1 MADDFTDVV
10 TALSRSPEPATSQP
24 GRPRKVT
31 VLGAGPVGRAL
42 AAWLLAE
49 GVEEVTLFTVY
60 SEELDVL
67 SAGSITIRGE
77 GPIGSFRIGE
87 GGIDVT
93 SVLDTAVAEADA
105 LFVTGPVFK
114 LRTYGMVL
122 APHLSGDQL
131 LVVLPA
137 CTFGGLEV
145 EWWLEVGGWTGTST
159 LVEMTGLPFDIY
171 PEGSTLHLERGRPA
185 LVGVRPAHR
194 GPAVE
199 WLTDILSD
207 LVLVPT
213 LLHASF
219 ADASGLVEVPA
230 LLLGGPAA
238 GEGETLLPAGA
249 VPLAAP
255 GFASLLGPRTE
266 TLIDSLAAERRA
278 VAGHF
283 GVRDL
288 PSTQAWIQSVAGGDA
303 PSDTRRVPGPAGAE
317 AAVRE
322 GVLGSLVP
330 LISAARLAGVPVPTT
345 QSVVQTAAAALGADL
360 ASAGRTLEGI
370 GFARAG
376 TEAVRRAVG
385 VGGADGR

>member
-24 GRPRKVT
+24 GRPRKAT
-31 VLGAGPVGRAL
+31 VLGAGPAGRAL

-49 GVEEVTLFTVY
+49 GVEEVALFTVY

-67 SAGSITIRGE
+67 SAGSITLRGE

-87 GGIDVT
+87 EGIEVT
-93 SVLDTAVAEADA
+93 SVLDTAVVDTDA

-145 EWWLEVGGWTGTST
+145 EWWLKVGGWSGTST
-159 LVEMTGLPFDIY
+159 LVEMTGLPFDIH
-171 PEGSTLHLERGRPA
+171 PEGSTLHLERRRAA
-185 LVGVRPAHR
+185 LAGVRPAHR
-194 GPAVE
+194 GPAIE
-199 WLTDILSD
+199 WLTDIFSD

-219 ADASGLVEVPA
+219 ADASGLVEVPT

-238 GEGETLLPAGA
+238 GEGKTPLPAGA

-255 GFASLLGPRTE
+255 AFARLVGPRTE
-266 TLIDSLAAERRA
+266 TLIGNLAAERRA
-278 VAGHF
+278 VAAHF

-288 PSTQAWIQSVAGGDA
+288 PSTEAWIQSVVGGDA
-303 PSDTRRVPGPAGAE
+303 PSDTRRVPAPGAAE

-330 LISAARLAGVPVPTT
+330 LMSAARLAGVPVPTT

-370 GFARAG
+370 GFVGAG
-376 TEAVRRAVG
+376 PDAVRRAVG